1 VKNVNRPEEAARYS
15 AMLVYH
21 VLTVIH
27 AIIVI
32 ARVSIN

>member
-1 VKNVNRPEEAARYS
+1 MNHPEDAARYS

-21 VLTVIH
+21 ALTVIH
-27 AIIVI
+27 AIVVI